1 MKPGDIV
8 ADRFLIERLA
18 GSGGMGSVYRALDRH
33 TGETAALKVMSGRGL
48 EHGERFAREAQV
60 LAELRHPGIVRYIA
74 QGATESG
81 EPWLALEWLEGESLA
96 DRLRRRGLTVGE
108 SVTLGLR
115 IAEAL
120 AEAHRNN
127 VVHRDLKPSN
137 LYLVDKAVEQ
147 VKLLD
152 FGIARLTSLAPLTM
166 TGVVMGT
173 PFYMAPE
180 QARGERAVG
189 PPADVFALG
198 CVLFHCLTGRPPFV
212 GDDIHTALLRVV
224 LDEAPRLRDLRDDI
238 PESVDAAVA
247 HMLTKDPAA
256 RPANGAA
263 VALELLRVGE
273 IKSTP
278 PAPVSRRASALTT
291 GERRT
296 LCLMLAR
303 MGPQEAA
310 WQGPTMPMTLPMT
323 MPLARVVPE
332 DEVKRVASR
341 FGGTLQTLADGLLL
355 ITLEGRGLITDQAA
369 RAARC
374 AIEVR
379 DLLPGVQ
386 MALVAGRG
394 SADDRLPMGPTID
407 RAVRLLD
414 RAEGGSIR
422 LDEVMAGLLDAR
434 FDVGGDAT
442 GLVLRAERDLVEAA
456 RTLLGRAT
464 PFVGRDHELAILDA
478 VLDECLSEP
487 TARAVVITAPAG
499 LGKSRLRYEFLR
511 RVEERN
517 ERVQVWLGHAD
528 PMSAGS
534 PFGMLRQM
542 LRREAGLS
550 GGEPQEVREQR
561 LRARVGRYLSGGDLA
576 RVTEFLGEV
585 ARIRF
590 SDEGRVELRAARS
603 DPMLMGDQIRRAWED
618 FVLAECRG
626 EPVLLVLEDLQWGD
640 VPTVK
645 LIDAA
650 LALRDQPL
658 MVLALARPE
667 VESVFPKVWVSR
679 GVQELRLREI
689 GRRGSERLVREVLG
703 DLVTPDVCARLC
715 ERAGGNAFYLEELIR
730 AAASGRTEALPE
742 TVLSMVQARLES
754 LDAEARRVL
763 RAASVFGQKFWRGG
777 LMALLGGERRAPQVD
792 GWLAV
797 LVDRELIARRGEGK
811 FGGQEEYAFR
821 HALVREAAYATLT
834 DGDRALG
841 HLLAGEWLDGA
852 GERDAALLAE
862 HFERGGDAERA
873 VIWFRR
879 AAEQALGANDFRAAI
894 QRAEQGAASA
904 EVDGELF
911 AALRLVQAEAH
922 KWLGEAAEAERCAV
936 MAMRGFPRKSALWY
950 AAAAEAASMRVRLG
964 MGDRL
969 ADLVEELRGGGAAGH
984 AGGDRGGGCS
994 SHAGGAPSSH
1004 AGGAPSSHAGG
1015 APSSHA
1021 GGAPSSH
1028 AGGAPSSH
1036 AGGGPPSYMEEPTGP
1051 SVSALARIA
1060 GALLHGGQYAAAE
1073 EIVQELARVAMPL
1086 AERDAAVAARIHA
1099 LRASRALCYGDPAA
1113 SLECTEQSI
1122 PAYLQTGDLRNACL
1136 SRVNAAHCLVQ
1147 LGMYHRAEAEL
1158 RDALAEAERMGL
1170 HNVAAF
1176 AKQNLGL
1183 LWTQQGDLAAARTV
1197 TAEGVEAFAAQANR
1211 RQEARSRAYLAA
1223 ILTRL
1228 GNLGGADNEAGAAVA
1243 MLAHVPTLQALA
1255 LAVRARVLLEQGRA
1269 QEALDAARRGLGLL
1283 VEAGGTEEGEAQ
1295 IRLVYAESLRAAGHH
1310 EAAREAIAVAMQR
1323 LVARAQWIHDPARRQ
1338 SFCQAVPENAKTFA
1352 LAALWQQEAEPTLG

>member
-18 GSGGMGSVYRALDRH
+18 GSGGMGSVYRALDRL

-96 DRLRRRGLTVGE
+96 DRLRRRGLTVSE

-127 VVHRDLKPSN
+127 IVHRDLKPSN
-137 LYLVDKAVEQ
+137 LYLVGKAVEQ

-189 PPADVFALG
+189 TPADVFALG

-224 LDEAPRLRDLRDDI
+224 LDEAPRLRDMRADI

-247 HMLTKDPAA
+247 HMLTKDPHQ

-273 IKSTP
+273 IQSTP

-303 MGPQEAA
+303 MGPPETPS
-310 WQGPTMPMTLPMT
+310 WQGPTLPMTLPMT
-323 MPLARVVPE
+323 MTLARTVPE
-332 DEVKRVASR
+332 DEVKRVAAR

-414 RAEGGSIR
+414 RADGGSIR

-434 FDVGGDAT
+434 FDVDGDAT

-456 RTLLGRAT
+456 RTLLGRTT

-478 VLDECLSEP
+478 VLDECVSEP

-511 RVEERN
+511 RVEERE

-550 GGEPQEVREQR
+550 GGEPQEVQEQR
-561 LRARVGRYLSGGDLA
+561 LRARVGRTLSGGDLA

-618 FVLAECRG
+618 FVLAECRA

-667 VESVFPKVWVSR
+667 VETVFPKVWVSR
-679 GVQELRLREI
+679 GVQEIRLREI

-703 DLVTPDVCARLC
+703 DAVTPELCARLC

-754 LDAEARRVL
+754 LDVEARRVL

-811 FGGQEEYAFR
+811 FRGEDEYTFR
-821 HALVREAAYATLT
+821 HALVREAAYVTLT

-841 HLLAGEWLDGA
+841 HLLAGEWLEAAD
-852 GERDAALLAE
+852 ERDAALLAD

-894 QRAEQGAASA
+894 QRAEQGVASA
-904 EVDGELF
+904 DADGELF

-936 MAMRGFPRKSALWY
+936 MAMKDFPRKSALWY

-964 MGDRL
+964 MGERL
-969 ADLVEELRGGGAAGH
+969 ADLVEELRDGRPSGGE
-984 AGGDRGGGCS
+984 R
-994 SHAGGAPSSH
+994 GGAPDLLDE
-1004 AGGAPSSHAGG
+1004 ATGA
-1015 APSSHA
+1015 
-1021 GGAPSSH
+1021 
-1028 AGGAPSSH
+1028 
-1036 AGGGPPSYMEEPTGP
+1036 

-1060 GALLHGGQYAAAE
+1060 GSLLHGGQYAAAE

-1122 PAYLQTGDLRNACL
+1122 PAYLQTGDIRNACL

-1147 LGMYHRAEAEL
+1147 LGAYSRAEAEL
-1158 RDALAEAERMGL
+1158 RDALAEAERLGL
-1170 HNVAAF
+1170 YNVAAF

-1183 LWTQQGDLAAARTV
+1183 LWIQQGDLGAARAV
-1197 TAEGVEAFAAQANR
+1197 TAEAVEAFAAQANR

-1228 GNLGGADNEAGAAVA
+1228 GHLEAADNEAGAAVA

-1255 LAVRARVLLEQGRA
+1255 LSVRARVLLEQGRA
-1269 QEALDAARRGLGLL
+1269 HEALEAARRGLGLL
-1283 VEAGGTEEGEAQ
+1283 VSVGGTEEGEAQ
-1295 IRLVYAESLRAAGHH
+1295 IRLVYAESLRASGHD

-1323 LVARAQWIHDPARRQ
+1323 LVARAQRILDPARRQ

-1352 LAALWQQEAEPTLG
+1352 LAALWQQEVEPTLQ

>member
-247 HMLTKDPAA
+247 RMLTKDPAA

-303 MGPQEAA
+303 MGPQEAS

-323 MPLARVVPE
+323 MPLPLARVVPE

-703 DLVTPDVCARLC
+703 DSVTPDVCARLC

-811 FGGQEEYAFR
+811 FAGQEEYAFR

-984 AGGDRGGGCS
+984 AGGDRS
-994 SHAGGAPSSH
+994 SRAGGAPSSH
-1004 AGGAPSSHAGG
+1004 AGGDRSSHAGG
-1015 APSSHA
+1015 DR
-1021 GGAPSSH
+1021 
-1028 AGGAPSSH
+1028 SSH
-1036 AGGGPPSYMEEPTGP
+1036 AGGGPPSYMEEPTGA

-1158 RDALAEAERMGL
+1158 RDALAEAERIGL

-1197 TAEGVEAFAAQANR
+1197 TAEAVEAFAAQANR

-1228 GNLGGADNEAGAAVA
+1228 GNLGAADNEAGAAVA

-1269 QEALDAARRGLGLL
+1269 QEGLDAARRGLGLL

>member
-120 AEAHRNN
+120 AESHRNS

-189 PPADVFALG
+189 PQADVFALG

-247 HMLTKDPAA
+247 RMLAKDPAA

-303 MGPQEAA
+303 MGPPEAS

-323 MPLARVVPE
+323 VPLARVVPE

-442 GLVLRAERDLVEAA
+442 GLVLQAERDLVEAA

-487 TARAVVITAPAG
+487 TARAVLITAPAG

-585 ARIRF
+585 SRIRF

-703 DLVTPDVCARLC
+703 DSVTPDVCARLC

-811 FGGQEEYAFR
+811 FGGEEEYAFR

-834 DGDRALG
+834 DADRALG

-984 AGGDRGGGCS
+984 AGGDRGGGRS
-994 SHAGGAPSSH
+994 SHAGGDRGGPSSHGGGAPSSH
-1004 AGGAPSSHAGG
+1004 G
-1015 APSSHA
+1015 
-1021 GGAPSSH
+1021 
-1028 AGGAPSSH
+1028 
-1036 AGGGPPSYMEEPTGP
+1036 GGGPPSYMEEPTGH

-1158 RDALAEAERMGL
+1158 RDALAEAGRMGL

-1197 TAEGVEAFAAQANR
+1197 TAEAVEAFAAQANR

-1228 GNLGGADNEAGAAVA
+1228 GNLGAADNEAGAAVA

-1323 LVARAQWIHDPARRQ
+1323 LVARAQWIHDPTRRQ

>member
-33 TGETAALKVMSGRGL
+33 TGEVAALKVMSGRGL

-60 LAELRHPGIVRYIA
+60 LAGLRHPGIVRYIA

-81 EPWLALEWLEGESLA
+81 EPWLALEWLEGESLG
-96 DRLRRRGLTVGE
+96 DRLRRRGLTVAE
-108 SVTLGLR
+108 SIMLGLR

-120 AEAHRNN
+120 AEAHRHG

-137 LYLVDKAVEQ
+137 LYLIDKSVER

-152 FGIARLTSLAPLTM
+152 FGIARLAALAPLTM

-224 LDEAPRLRDLRDDI
+224 LDEAPRLRDLRADV
-238 PESVDAAVA
+238 PEGVDAAVA
-247 HMLTKDPAA
+247 RMLAKDPAA
-256 RPANGAA
+256 RPADGGAA
-263 VALELLRVGE
+263 ADELLQVGE

-278 PAPVSRRASALTT
+278 PAPISRRGGALTT

-296 LCLMLAR
+296 VCLMLAR
-303 MGPQEAA
+303 VGAKDAA

-323 MPLARVVPE
+323 MPLARAAIPE
-332 DEVKRVASR
+332 AELTRVAAR
-341 FGGTLQTLADGLLL
+341 FGGALQTLADGLLL
-355 ITLEGRGLITDQAA
+355 ITLECRGLITDQAA

-379 DLLPGVQ
+379 DLIPGVQ

-394 SADDRLPMGPTID
+394 TADDQLPMGPTID

-414 RAEGGSIR
+414 RAAGGAIR

-442 GLVLRAERDLVEAA
+442 GLVLRGERDLSEAA
-456 RTLLGRAT
+456 RTLLGRPT
-464 PFVGRDHELAILDA
+464 PFVGRDHEIAILDA
-478 VLDECLSEP
+478 VLDECTSEP
-487 TARAVVITAPAG
+487 TARAVLVTAPAG

-511 RVEERN
+511 RVEERHG
-517 ERVQVWLGHAD
+517 RVQVWLGHAD

-534 PFGMLRQM
+534 PFGLLRQM

-550 GGEPQEVREQR
+550 GGEPQELREQR
-561 LRARVGRYLSGGDLA
+561 LRARVGRTLSGGDLA

-585 ARIRF
+585 ARIHF
-590 SDEGRVELRAARS
+590 SDEGRVELRAARA
-603 DPMLMGDQIRRAWED
+603 DPMLMGDQIRRAFED
-618 FVLAECRG
+618 FVLAECRA
-626 EPVLLVLEDLQWGD
+626 EPVLLVLEDLHWGD
-640 VPTVK
+640 LPTVK

-650 LALRDQPL
+650 LAHRDQPL

-667 VESVFPKVWVSR
+667 IESIFPKLWASR
-679 GVQELRLREI
+679 GAQEIRLREI
-689 GRRGSERLVREVLG
+689 GRKGSERLVREVLG
-703 DLVTPDVCARLC
+703 DAVPPELCARLC

-754 LDAEARRVL
+754 LDVEARRVL
-763 RAASVFGQKFWRGG
+763 RAGSVFGQKFWRGG
-777 LMALLGGERRAPQVD
+777 VAALLGGEKRAHRV
-792 GWLAV
+792 GEWLSV

-811 FGGQEEYAFR
+811 FTGEEEYTFR

-834 DGDRALG
+834 DADRALG
-841 HLLAGEWLDGA
+841 HLLAGEWLERV

-894 QRAEQGAASA
+894 QRAEQGVASA
-904 EVDGELF
+904 ERDGELF

-922 KWLGEAAEAERCAV
+922 KWLGEAADAERCAV
-936 MAMRGFPRKSALWY
+936 MAMHGFPRKSALWY

-969 ADLVEELRGGGAAGH
+969 ADLVAELRGGGTSPGD
-984 AGGDRGGGCS
+984 AGGDR
-994 SHAGGAPSSH
+994 
-1004 AGGAPSSHAGG
+1004 
-1015 APSSHA
+1015 
-1021 GGAPSSH
+1021 
-1028 AGGAPSSH
+1028 
-1036 AGGGPPSYMEEPTGP
+1036 PPIYIDEATGP
-1051 SVSALARIA
+1051 CVSALARIA
-1060 GALLHGGQYAAAE
+1060 GSLLHGGLYAAAD
-1073 EIVQELARVAMPL
+1073 EIVQELARVARPL

-1099 LRASRALCYGDPAA
+1099 LRASRALCYGEPAA
-1113 SLECTEQSI
+1113 SLEWTEQSI

-1147 LGMYHRAEAEL
+1147 LGVYGRAEAGL
-1158 RDALAEAERMGL
+1158 REALADAERMRL

-1183 LWTQQGDLAAARTV
+1183 LWMQQGDLAAARTV
-1197 TAEGVEAFAAQANR
+1197 TAEAIEAFAAQANR
-1211 RQEARSRAYLAA
+1211 RQEARARAYLAA

-1228 GNLGGADNEAGAAVA
+1228 GSLGAADAEAGAAVA
-1243 MLAHVPTLQALA
+1243 MLAHVPTLQAFA

-1269 QEALDAARRGLGLL
+1269 HEALDVARRGLGLL
-1283 VEAGGTEEGEAQ
+1283 VSVGGTEEGEAQ

-1310 EAAREAIAVAMQR
+1310 GPAGEAIALAMQR
-1323 LVARAQWIHDPARRQ
+1323 LVARAQWIHDPAWRQ

-1352 LAALWQQEAEPTLG
+1352 LAALWQQEVEPTFQ

>member
-96 DRLRRRGLTVGE
+96 DRLRRRGLTVAE
-108 SVTLGLR
+108 CVVLGLR
-115 IAEAL
+115 VAEAL
-120 AEAHRNN
+120 AEAHRNSI
-127 VVHRDLKPSN
+127 VHRDLKPSN

-152 FGIARLTSLAPLTM
+152 FGIARLTALAPLTM

-189 PPADVFALG
+189 PQADVFALG

-224 LDEAPRLRDLRDDI
+224 LDEAPRLRDLRADV

-247 HMLTKDPAA
+247 RMLAKDPAS
-256 RPANGAA
+256 RPASGAA

-278 PAPVSRRASALTT
+278 PAPVSRRQGALTT

-296 LCLMLAR
+296 LCLLLAR

-323 MPLARVVPE
+323 MPLAARVVPE
-332 DEVKRVASR
+332 DEVKRVATR
-341 FGGTLQTLADGLLL
+341 FGGAQQTLADGLLL

-374 AIEVR
+374 ALEVR

-386 MALVAGRG
+386 MALVAGRAAG
-394 SADDRLPMGPTID
+394 DDRLPVGPTID

-414 RAEGGSIR
+414 VAEGGVIR

-434 FDVGGDAT
+434 FDVGGDAA

-561 LRARVGRYLSGGDLA
+561 LRARVGRYLSGADVA

-650 LALRDQPL
+650 LAHRDQPL

-667 VESVFPKVWVSR
+667 VETVFPKVWVSR
-679 GVQELRLREI
+679 GVQEIRLREI

-703 DLVTPDVCARLC
+703 DAVTPDVCARLC

-730 AAASGRTEALPE
+730 AAAAGRTEALPE
-742 TVLSMVQARLES
+742 TVLSMVQARLEA

-763 RAASVFGQKFWRGG
+763 RGASVFGQKFWRGG

-811 FGGQEEYAFR
+811 FRGEEEYTFR

-834 DGDRALG
+834 DEDRALG
-841 HLLAGEWLDGA
+841 HLLAGEWLDAA

-873 VIWFRR
+873 VVWFRR
-879 AAEQALGANDFRAAI
+879 AAEQALGANDLRAAI
-894 QRAEQGAASA
+894 QRAERGAASA
-904 EVDGELF
+904 DADGELF

-969 ADLVEELRGGGAAGH
+969 ADLVEELRGDGPA
-984 AGGDRGGGCS
+984 
-994 SHAGGAPSSH
+994 SH
-1004 AGGAPSSHAGG
+1004 
-1015 APSSHA
+1015 
-1021 GGAPSSH
+1021 
-1028 AGGAPSSH
+1028 
-1036 AGGGPPSYMEEPTGP
+1036 GGGPPSYVEEPTGA

-1147 LGMYHRAEAEL
+1147 LGLYQRAEAEL

-1197 TAEGVEAFAAQANR
+1197 TAEAALAFTAQANR

-1228 GNLGGADNEAGAAVA
+1228 GDLGAADNEAGAAVA

-1269 QEALDAARRGLGLL
+1269 HEALETARRALGLL
-1283 VEAGGTEEGEAQ
+1283 VSVGGTEEGEAQ
-1295 IRLVYAESLRAAGHH
+1295 IRLVYAESLRAAGHND
-1310 EAAREAIAVAMQR
+1310 AAREAIAVAMQR
-1323 LVARAQWIHDPARRQ
+1323 LVSRAQWIHDPARRQ
-1338 SFCQAVPENAKTFA
+1338 SFCQAVSENAKTFA
-1352 LAALWQQEAEPTLG
+1352 LAALWQQEAEPTVG

>member
-108 SVTLGLR
+108 SVLLGLR
-115 IAEAL
+115 VAEAL
-120 AEAHRNN
+120 AEAHRNH

-189 PPADVFALG
+189 PQADVFALG

-224 LDEAPRLRDLRDDI
+224 LDEAPRLRDLRAEI
-238 PESVDAAVA
+238 PETVDAAVA
-247 HMLTKDPAA
+247 RMLTKDPAS

-273 IKSTP
+273 IKSSP
-278 PAPVSRRASALTT
+278 PAPVSRRPSALTT

-296 LCLMLAR
+296 ICLLLAR
-303 MGPQEAA
+303 MGPQEAS

-332 DEVKRVASR
+332 EEVKRVAAR
-341 FGGTLQTLADGLLL
+341 FGGALQTLPTTGDGLLL

-386 MALVAGRG
+386 MALVAGRAA
-394 SADDRLPMGPTID
+394 ADDRLPMGPTID

-414 RAEGGSIR
+414 VAEDGLIR

-561 LRARVGRYLSGGDLA
+561 LRARVGRYLSGADCA

-650 LALRDQPL
+650 LAHRDQPL

-667 VESVFPKVWVSR
+667 VEAVFPKVWVSR
-679 GVQELRLREI
+679 GVQEIRLREI

-703 DLVTPDVCARLC
+703 DSVTPDVCARLC

-730 AAASGRTEALPE
+730 AAASGRTESLPE

-811 FGGQEEYAFR
+811 FRGEEEYAFR
-821 HALVREAAYATLT
+821 HALVREAAYETLT
-834 DGDRALG
+834 DADRALG
-841 HLLAGEWLDGA
+841 HLLAGEWLDAA

-873 VIWFRR
+873 VVWFRR

-894 QRAEQGAASA
+894 QRAEQGVASA
-904 EVDGELF
+904 DADGELF

-984 AGGDRGGGCS
+984 GGGAAGHGGGPP
-994 SHAGGAPSSH
+994 SH
-1004 AGGAPSSHAGG
+1004 
-1015 APSSHA
+1015 
-1021 GGAPSSH
+1021 
-1028 AGGAPSSH
+1028 
-1036 AGGGPPSYMEEPTGP
+1036 GGGPPSYVEEATGA

-1060 GALLHGGQYAAAE
+1060 GSLLHGGQYAAAE

-1170 HNVAAF
+1170 HNVATF

-1183 LWTQQGDLAAARTV
+1183 LWTQQGDLAAARAV
-1197 TAEGVEAFAAQANR
+1197 TAEAVEAFSAHANR

-1223 ILTRL
+1223 ILIRL
-1228 GNLGGADNEAGAAVA
+1228 GSLGAADNEAGAAVA

-1255 LAVRARVLLEQGRA
+1255 LAARARVLLEQGRA
-1269 QEALDAARRGLGLL
+1269 HEALEAARRGLGLL
-1283 VEAGGTEEGEAQ
+1283 VSVGGTEEGEAQ
-1295 IRLVYAESLRAAGHH
+1295 IRLVYAEALRAAGHH
-1310 EAAREAIAVAMQR
+1310 DAAREAIAVAMQR
-1323 LVARAQWIHDPARRQ
+1323 LVTRAQWIHDPARRQ

-1352 LAALWQQEAEPTLG
+1352 LAALWQQETEPTAG

>member
-8 ADRFLIERLA
+8 ADRFVIERLA
-18 GSGGMGSVYRALDRH
+18 GSGGMGSVYRALDRL
-33 TGETAALKVMSGRGL
+33 TGEAAALKVMSGHGL

-74 QGATESG
+74 QGATASG

-96 DRLRRRGLTVGE
+96 DRLRRRGLTVAE

-115 IAEAL
+115 VAEAL
-120 AEAHRNN
+120 AEAHRHN

-137 LYLVDKAVEQ
+137 LYLLGKSVERI
-147 VKLLD
+147 KLLD
-152 FGIARLTSLAPLTM
+152 FGIARLTALAPLTM

-189 PPADVFALG
+189 PQADVFALG

-212 GDDIHTALLRVV
+212 GDDIHAALLRVV
-224 LDEAPRLRDLRDDI
+224 LDEAPRLRDVRPDV
-238 PESVDAAVA
+238 PEAIDAAVA
-247 HMLTKDPAA
+247 QMLAKDPAA
-256 RPANGAA
+256 RPADGGAA
-263 VALELLRVGE
+263 ADALLRVGE
-273 IKSTP
+273 IESSP
-278 PAPVSRRASALTT
+278 PAPVSRRSGALTT

-303 MGPQEAA
+303 TGPSEAA

-323 MPLARVVPE
+323 LPLARAVPE
-332 DEVKRVASR
+332 EDVRRVASR
-341 FGGTLQTLADGLLL
+341 FGGALQTLADGLLL

-374 AIEVR
+374 ALEVR
-379 DLLPGVQ
+379 GLLPGVQ

-414 RAEGGSIR
+414 RASGGSIR

-456 RTLLGRAT
+456 RTLLGRTT
-464 PFVGRDHELAILDA
+464 PFVGRDHELAILEA
-478 VLDECLSEP
+478 VLDECVSEP
-487 TARAVVITAPAG
+487 TARAVLVTAPAG
-499 LGKSRLRYEFLR
+499 IGKSRLRYEFLR
-511 RVEERN
+511 RVEERK
-517 ERVQVWLGHAD
+517 ERVQIWLGHAD

-534 PFGMLRQM
+534 PFGMLRQL

-550 GGEPQEVREQR
+550 GGEPQELREQR
-561 LRARVGRYLSGGDLA
+561 LRARVGRTLSGGDLE
-576 RVTEFLGEV
+576 RVTEFLGEI

-618 FVLAECRG
+618 FVLAECRA

-650 LALRDQPL
+650 LAHRDQPL

-667 VESVFPKVWVSR
+667 VEAIFPKVWVSR
-679 GVQELRLREI
+679 GVQEIRLREL

-703 DLVTPDVCARLC
+703 DAVPPELCARLC

-730 AAASGRTEALPE
+730 AAAAGRTEALPE
-742 TVLSMVQARLES
+742 TVLSMVQARLEA
-754 LDAEARRVL
+754 LDGEARRVL

-777 LMALLGGERRAPQVD
+777 LVALLGGERRAPQAD

-797 LVDRELIARRGEGK
+797 LVDRELIARRGEGR
-811 FGGQEEYAFR
+811 FRGEDEYVFR

-834 DGDRALG
+834 DADRALG
-841 HLLAGEWLDGA
+841 HLLAGEWLEAA
-852 GERDAALLAE
+852 GERDAALLGD
-862 HFERGGDAERA
+862 HFARGGDAERA
-873 VIWFRR
+873 AVWFRR

-894 QRAEQGAASA
+894 LRAEQGAASA
-904 EVDGELF
+904 EADGELF

-936 MAMRGFPRKSALWY
+936 AAMQGFPRRSALWY

-969 ADLVEELRGGGAAGH
+969 AELVEALRGRGPGGADAGGGSVSGPGGVEGGAA
-984 AGGDRGGGCS
+984 AGGRGGEPGRGGD
-994 SHAGGAPSSH
+994 AGRGAPTYIEE
-1004 AGGAPSSHAGG
+1004 ATGAC
-1015 APSSHA
+1015 
-1021 GGAPSSH
+1021 
-1028 AGGAPSSH
+1028 
-1036 AGGGPPSYMEEPTGP
+1036 
-1051 SVSALARIA
+1051 VSALARIA
-1060 GALLHGGQYAAAE
+1060 GSLLHGGQYAAAE

-1147 LGMYHRAEAEL
+1147 LGVYGSAEAGL

-1183 LWTQQGDLAAARTV
+1183 LWTQQGDLAAARAVTV
-1197 TAEGVEAFAAQANR
+1197 EAIEAFAAQANR
-1211 RQEARSRAYLAA
+1211 RQEARSRAYHAA

-1228 GNLGGADNEAGAAVA
+1228 GSLGAADDEAGAAVA

-1269 QEALDAARRGLGLL
+1269 REALEAARRGLGLL
-1283 VEAGGTEEGEAQ
+1283 VAVGGTEEGEAQ
-1295 IRLVYAESLRAAGHH
+1295 IRLGYAEALRASGHL
-1310 EAAREAIAVAMQR
+1310 EAAREAIGVAMQR
-1323 LVARAQWIHDPARRQ
+1323 LVARAQRISDPARRQ

-1352 LAALWQQEAEPTLG
+1352 LAALWQQEAETTVQ

>member
-81 EPWLALEWLEGESLA
+81 EPWLALEWLEGESLG
-96 DRLRRRGLTVGE
+96 DRLRRRGLTIAE

-115 IAEAL
+115 VAEAL
-120 AEAHRNN
+120 AEAHRHN

-137 LYLVDKAVEQ
+137 LYLVDKSVEQ

-180 QARGERAVG
+180 QARGERDVG
-189 PPADVFALG
+189 TQADVFALG

-224 LDEAPRLRDLRDDI
+224 LDEAPRLRDLRADVPENVDI
-238 PESVDAAVA
+238 AVA
-247 HMLTKDPAA
+247 RMLAKAPAD

-278 PAPVSRRASALTT
+278 PAPASRRASALTT

-303 MGPQEAA
+303 MGAPEAPS

-323 MPLARVVPE
+323 MPLARTVPE

-341 FGGTLQTLADGLLL
+341 FGGALQTLPTLSDGLLL

-374 AIEVR
+374 ALEVR

-394 SADDRLPMGPTID
+394 SADDQLPMGPTID

-414 RAEGGSIR
+414 RADGGSIR

-434 FDVGGDAT
+434 FEVGGDAT

-456 RTLLGRAT
+456 RTLLGRTT

-487 TARAVVITAPAG
+487 TARAVLITAPAG

-511 RVEERN
+511 RVEERK

-561 LRARVGRYLSGGDLA
+561 LRARVGRYLSGADLD

-603 DPMLMGDQIRRAWED
+603 DPMLMGDQIRRAFED
-618 FVLAECRG
+618 FVLAECRA

-667 VESVFPKVWVSR
+667 VETVFPKVWVSR

-703 DLVTPDVCARLC
+703 DAVTPDVCARLC

-754 LDAEARRVL
+754 LDGEARRVL

-811 FGGQEEYAFR
+811 FRSEDEYAFR

-834 DGDRALG
+834 DADRALG
-841 HLLAGEWLDGA
+841 HLLAGEWLDAA
-852 GERDAALLAE
+852 GERDAALLAD

-873 VIWFRR
+873 VVWFRR

-904 EVDGELF
+904 DVDGEFF

-922 KWLGEAAEAERCAV
+922 KWLGEASQAERCAV

-950 AAAAEAASMRVRLG
+950 AAAGEAASMRVRLG

-969 ADLVEELRGGGAAGH
+969 ADLVEELRGAGPRS
-984 AGGDRGGGCS
+984 GDRGS
-994 SHAGGAPSSH
+994 WVDVAEATGA
-1004 AGGAPSSHAGG
+1004 
-1015 APSSHA
+1015 
-1021 GGAPSSH
+1021 
-1028 AGGAPSSH
+1028 
-1036 AGGGPPSYMEEPTGP
+1036 

-1060 GALLHGGQYAAAE
+1060 GSLLHGGQYAAAE

-1113 SLECTEQSI
+1113 SLACTEQSI

-1136 SRVNAAHCLVQ
+1136 SRVNAAHCLLQ
-1147 LGMYHRAEAEL
+1147 LGVYGRAEAEL
-1158 RDALAEAERMGL
+1158 RDALAEAGRLGL
-1170 HNVAAF
+1170 YNVAAF
-1176 AKQNLGL
+1176 AKQNQGL
-1183 LWTQQGDLAAARTV
+1183 LWIQQGDLGAARAA
-1197 TAEGVEAFAAQANR
+1197 TAEAIDAFVAQANR

-1228 GNLGGADNEAGAAVA
+1228 GDLDAADNEAGAAVA
-1243 MLAHVPTLQALA
+1243 MLAHVPTLQAHA
-1255 LAVRARVLLEQGRA
+1255 LSVRARVLLEQGRA
-1269 QEALDAARRGLGLL
+1269 AEALEAARRGLGLL
-1283 VEAGGTEEGEAQ
+1283 VSVGGTEEGEAQ
-1295 IRLVYAESLRAAGHH
+1295 IRLVYAESLRACGHH
-1310 EAAREAIAVAMQR
+1310 EAAREAITVAMQR
-1323 LVARAQWIHDPARRQ
+1323 LVARAQWIQDPARRQ

-1352 LAALWQQEAEPTLG
+1352 LAALWQQEAEPTLQ